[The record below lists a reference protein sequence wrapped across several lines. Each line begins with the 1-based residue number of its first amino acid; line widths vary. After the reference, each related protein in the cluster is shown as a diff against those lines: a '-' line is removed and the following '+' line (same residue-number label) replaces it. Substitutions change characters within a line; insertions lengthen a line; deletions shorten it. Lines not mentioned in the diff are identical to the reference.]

1 MKVVHFFSGNPNS
14 GAASGALNLLSG
26 LVNENLEIKIFNDK
40 FDFYIKKKKIY
51 YKPNNNKKLKSFLF
65 NVFDRLSFLSLSK
78 KVKFS
83 NGFIGKLPLSIN
95 EINKFDI
102 LHLHWIN
109 NGFFNLN
116 YLAKIQIPIVWTIR
130 DMWPFTGG
138 CHYSLE
144 CKKFYEECKKC
155 PSIKYLKLG
164 EDKIQNLFLKKN
176 TVFENKNI
184 NFVSISKWL
193 ENEMKKSKLLKGK
206 KIFQIYNSVDDKN
219 FFPENLK
226 NSRRELNLPNNK
238 FIILIGSQNFN
249 DEIKNNN
256 KIEEIIKKLDDK
268 FLIISFGNVKKK
280 IKGVKNFGF
289 IKDKKT
295 LRKIYSSANLFISF
309 TKQEAFGKTIVESI
323 MCNTPVLAKDNL
335 SNSEIINHKLNGFL
349 IKDNDYVEGIHWI
362 RKNFD
367 FYKNYLQLKISN
379 NYTISHISSE
389 YFKLYQNII
398 SNY

>member
-1 MKVVHFFSGNPNS
+1 
-14 GAASGALNLLSG
+14 
-26 LVNENLEIKIFNDK
+26 
-40 FDFYIKKKKIY
+40 
-51 YKPNNNKKLKSFLF
+51 
-65 NVFDRLSFLSLSK
+65 
-78 KVKFS
+78 
-83 NGFIGKLPLSIN
+83 
-95 EINKFDI
+95 
-102 LHLHWIN
+102 
-109 NGFFNLN
+109 
-116 YLAKIQIPIVWTIR
+116 
-130 DMWPFTGG
+130 MWPLTGG
-138 CHYSLE
+138 CHYSLD

-155 PSIKYLKLG
+155 PSIRYLKLG

-176 TVFENKNI
+176 TVFKNKNI

-219 FFPENLK
+219 FFPENLEEARK
-226 NSRRELNLPNNK
+226 ELNLPNNK

-280 IKGVKNFGF
+280 IRGVKNFGF

-309 TKQEAFGKTIVESI
+309 TRQEAFGKTIVESI